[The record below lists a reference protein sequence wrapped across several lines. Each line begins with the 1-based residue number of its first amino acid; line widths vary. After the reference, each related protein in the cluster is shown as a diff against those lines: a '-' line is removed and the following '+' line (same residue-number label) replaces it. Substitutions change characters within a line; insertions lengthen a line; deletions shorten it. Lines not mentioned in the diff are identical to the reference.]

1 MAQITKVSVQKN
13 NKKKVNLYIDDDFF
27 CALTLETAVKHHLKS
42 GIQVDTDKLNEIIS
56 QSQTQ
61 EAFQK
66 ATDYVLKNLKT
77 KRQVKDYLVKK
88 GYSEEVAWQ
97 CVDKLK
103 EYGYIDDVEFAKRY
117 IEISSQ
123 KQGRRL
129 TEFKLMQKG
138 IKKEDIFLAY
148 EQLDFDDS
156 EDAKLVAQKYL
167 KNKQITKETLAKAY
181 RYLVGKGFN
190 YDQITLALS
199 EFEEN

>member
-1 MAQITKVSVQKN
+1 MAKITKVSVQKN

-27 CALTLETAVKHHLKS
+27 CALTLESAVKHHLKS